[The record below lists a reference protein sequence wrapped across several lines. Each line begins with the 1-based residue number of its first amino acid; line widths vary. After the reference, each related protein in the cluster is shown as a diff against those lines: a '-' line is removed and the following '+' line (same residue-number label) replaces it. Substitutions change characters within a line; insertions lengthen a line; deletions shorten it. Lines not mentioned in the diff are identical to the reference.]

1 MQWPR
6 MIRATAQIVHCVDAA
21 EQFIPHQE
29 PGGKRA
35 GRLKRVA
42 LLAKSAK
49 LWPPERLGCNDDV

>member
-1 MQWPR
+1 MK
-6 MIRATAQIVHCVDAA
+6 RAIAQIVHCVDTA
-21 EQFIPHQE
+21 EHFIPHQE

-49 LWPPERLGCNDDV
+49 LCPPERLGGNDDV